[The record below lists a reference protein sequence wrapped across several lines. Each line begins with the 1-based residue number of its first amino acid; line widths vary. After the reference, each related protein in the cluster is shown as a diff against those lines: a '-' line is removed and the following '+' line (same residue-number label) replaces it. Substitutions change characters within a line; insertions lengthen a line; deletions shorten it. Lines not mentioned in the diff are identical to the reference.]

1 MPIQNTPTSK
11 TTLFPVKTGTGTGT
25 FGVQLNP
32 QNSGSAPNI
41 VDQNGSVIASWN
53 PTNKSWSPLDA
64 ETTVGSDNTS
74 IGAFLNQNSETF
86 RLNTIR
92 IIDQLPEDQKN
103 NFRTSNTFLPYNTWS
118 GTRASTTTPTS
129 PTGGDPS
136 QTTPSDT
143 EQPEVT
149 VEQLNSF
156 AERGIASRESRR
168 TDYSFGAAGGNLAY
182 PLDRGQEDHDYIAFS
197 IFEYGTR
204 TLSATNVGEFKD
216 RSFTDRV
223 GTVWLPIQS
232 QISDSNA
239 VKWNE
244 NSINAAQLEALKI
257 FNSGVEGGVE
267 GALTKLLSTTE
278 QATQNAGTND
288 AIKSLVT
295 SYLAQEATGV
305 NQLFPRL
312 TGAILNPNVE
322 LLFEGPSLR
331 PFNFNFK
338 LSARSL
344 NEAKRIKNIIRF
356 FKQGMAPQRAQTNL
370 FLKAPHV
377 FEIKYKFKGED
388 HPGLNKIKGKCALQS
403 FNVDYTPEGTYM
415 AYDEDGTMVSYLLQM
430 QFVELEPVYE
440 DDYNKLNADEIGY

>member
-1 MPIQNTPTSK
+1 MAIQNTPTSK
-11 TTLFPVKTGTGTGT
+11 TTLFPVKTTTSSGT

-32 QNSGSAPNI
+32 QNANSAPNI
-41 VDQNGSVIASWN
+41 VDQNGNVVASWN
-53 PTNKSWSPLDA
+53 STNKSWTPLDA
-64 ETTVGSDNTS
+64 NATVGSDSTP
-74 IGAFLNQNSETF
+74 IGTFLNQNSETF

-92 IIDQLPEDQKN
+92 IIDQLPDNQRN
-103 NFRTSNTFLPYNTWS
+103 SFRTSNTFSPYTTWS
-118 GTRASTTTPTS
+118 QTKAASTIPAT
-129 PTGGDPS
+129 PTGGDPT
-136 QTTPSDT
+136 QTQPPTTP
-143 EQPEVT
+143 PETPT
-149 VEQLNSF
+149 VDQLNNFSV
-156 AERGIASRESRR
+156 GSRQGTR

-182 PLDRGQEDHDYIAFS
+182 PLDRGTEQQDYIAFS
-197 IFEYGTR
+197 IFDYGTR
-204 TLSATNVGEFKD
+204 GLSTSNLGE
-216 RSFTDRV
+216 FTDRKFTTRA

-232 QISDSNA
+232 QISDSNS

-244 NSINAAQLEALKI
+244 NSINAGQLEALKI

-278 QATQNAGTND
+278 QVTQNAQTND
-288 AIKSLVT
+288 AVKAIVT

-312 TGAILNPNVE
+312 YGAILNPNVE

-331 PFNFNFK
+331 PFNFSFK
-338 LSARSL
+338 LNARSKD
-344 NEAKRIKNIIRF
+344 EADRIKKIIRF
-356 FKQGMAPQRAQTNL
+356 FKQGMAPQRAQTSL

-377 FEIKYKFKGED
+377 FEIKYKFKGKD

-415 AYDEDGTMVSYLLQM
+415 AYDADGTMVSYFLQM

-440 DDYNKLNADEIGY
+440 DDYQALEDNDIGY

>member
-1 MPIQNTPTSK
+1 VPIQNTPTSK

-53 PTNKSWSPLDA
+53 PTNKSWSPLNSSQQ
-64 ETTVGSDNTS
+64 VGSDNTP

-118 GTRASTTTPTS
+118 GTRAPTTTPTS
-129 PTGGDPS
+129 PTGGDPNTS
-136 QTTPSDT
+136 TDNQDT
-143 EQPEVT
+143 GAPAT
-149 VEQLNSF
+149 ASAEQLNSF
-156 AERGIASRESRR
+156 GGFASREGTR
-168 TDYSFGAAGGNLAY
+168 TDYGNLAY
-182 PLDRGQEDHDYIAFS
+182 PLDRGNELHDYVSFS
-197 IFEYGTR
+197 IFDYGTKKLSE
-204 TLSATNVGEFKD
+204 TLGEFGNRNFGD
-216 RSFTDRV
+216 RQ

-232 QISDSNA
+232 QISDSNS

-244 NSINAAQLEALKI
+244 NSINAAQLESLKI
-257 FNSGVEGGVE
+257 FNAGVEGGVQS
-267 GALTKLLSTTE
+267 ALTKLLSTTE

-288 AIKSLVT
+288 AISAVIA
-295 SYLAQEATGV
+295 SYFAQEATGV
-305 NQLFPRL
+305 NNILPRL
-312 TGAILNPNVE
+312 YGAILNPNVE

-331 PFNFNFK
+331 PFNFTFK
-338 LSARSL
+338 LNARSKP
-344 NEAKRIKNIIRF
+344 EADQIKKIIRF
-356 FKQGMAPQRAQTNL
+356 FKQGMAPQRAQTSL

-377 FEIKYKFKGED
+377 FEIAYKFKEKD

-440 DDYNKLNADEIGY
+440 DDYHKLNADEIGY